1 MKRIFNGS
9 GGRKAALILS
19 LCLIFALAVGTTVAL
34 LKANTTPV
42 TNTFTAAKSKITI
55 EETTDNGSKSE
66 IRVKNEG
73 TATSYVRVKLVMNW
87 VSEDGKTISAAP
99 VKIDVEYDK
108 DKWFL
113 GTDGIYY
120 YKTPVGPKDSGNDT
134 TANLLKAGSPIKQPD
149 DAPDGC
155 HLEVTVLAESIQ
167 AAPSTAVEGA
177 WTAVKVGDNGSLTP
191 AVQAPDVTP

>member
-34 LKANTTPV
+34 LVAHTNAV
-42 TNTFTAAKSKITI
+42 TNTFTAAESKITI
-55 EETTDNGSKSE
+55 EEKTDDGIKSE

-87 VSEDGKTISAAP
+87 VDGDGKVVSGGKLPEVTLNES
-99 VKIDVEYDK
+99 D
-108 DKWFL
+108 WFEQ
-113 GTDGIYY
+113 DGIYY
-120 YKTPVGPKDSGNDT
+120 YKKPVAPKDAETGKVTS
-134 TANLLKAGSPIKQPD
+134 NLLQEGKPIKQES
-149 DAPDGC
+149 APDGC

-167 AAPSTAVEGA
+167 AAPSKAVTDS
-177 WTAVKVGDNGSLTP
+177 WRVGVDSVTSELTR
-191 AVQAPDVTP
+191 TPPTTTP

>member
-9 GGRKAALILS
+9 GGRKTALILS

-34 LKANTTPV
+34 LVAHTNAV

-55 EETTDNGSKSE
+55 EEKTDDGIKSE
-66 IRVKNEG
+66 IYVKNEG

-87 VSEDGKTISAAP
+87 VD
-99 VKIDVEYDK
+99 DK
-108 DKWFL
+108 ENVVSGDNLPKVSLKEGSDWFL

-120 YKTPVGPKDSGNDT
+120 YTKPVAPNGGT
-134 TANLLKAGSPIKQPD
+134 TSNLLENNPIKEPTTEEGK
-149 DAPDGC
+149 PDGC

-167 AAPSTAVEGA
+167 AAPDTAVQQS
-177 WTAVKVGDNGSLTP
+177 WDVDVGSNGYLTPLTP
-191 AVQAPDVTP
+191 ATP

>member
-9 GGRKAALILS
+9 GGRKTALILS

-34 LKANTTPV
+34 LVAHTNAV

-55 EETTDNGSKSE
+55 EEKTDNGIKSE
-66 IRVKNEG
+66 IYVKNEG

-87 VSEDGKTISAAP
+87 VSDDGKTISGEP
-99 VKIDVEYDK
+99 VNINVKYDTNN
-108 DKWFL
+108 WFEK
-113 GTDGIYY
+113 DGIYY
-120 YKTPVGPKDSGNDT
+120 YKTPVAPVGEKPNNVTS
-134 TANLLKAGSPIKQPD
+134 NLLQANSPITEPTEGKPE
-149 DAPDGC
+149 GC

-177 WTAVKVGDNGSLTP
+177 WTAVKVGPDSCLTLK
-191 AVQAPDVTP
+191 DTTTP

>member
-19 LCLIFALAVGTTVAL
+19 LCLIFALAVGTTFAL

-42 TNTFTAAKSKITI
+42 TNTFTAAKSEITI
-55 EETTDNGSKSE
+55 KEDVENGKKSSIQVE
-66 IRVKNEG
+66 NKG

-120 YKTPVGPKDSGNDT
+120 YKTPVAPGNSTD
-134 TANLLKAGSPIKQPD
+134 NLLQKDKPITEPTDKPE
-149 DAPDGC
+149 GY

-167 AAPSTAVEGA
+167 AAPSTAVTESWG
-177 WTAVKVGDNGSLTP
+177 VNVNSNGYLKQPTTTP
-191 AVQAPDVTP
+191 

>member
-34 LKANTTPV
+34 LVAHTNAV
-42 TNTFTAAKSKITI
+42 TNTFKAAESGTHVDVEDSGNEKTGIF
-55 EETTDNGSKSE
+55 
-66 IRVKNEG
+66 VKNEG

-87 VSEDGKTISAAP
+87 VDNTTGNIVSGDNLPNVTLNS
-99 VKIDVEYDK
+99 DNS
-108 DKWFL
+108 WFL
-113 GTDGIYY
+113 GSDGIYY
-120 YKTPVGPKDSGNDT
+120 YKMPVAANNGET
-134 TANLLKAGSPIKQPD
+134 TNLLQKPITEPTEGK
-149 DAPDGC
+149 PDGC

-177 WTAVKVGDNGSLTP
+177 WTAVKVDSDGNLTENK
-191 AVQAPDVTP
+191 

>member
-34 LKANTTPV
+34 LVAHTNAV
-42 TNTFTAAKSKITI
+42 TNTFTAAESKITI
-55 EETTDNGSKSE
+55 EEKTDDGSKSE
-66 IRVKNEG
+66 IYVKNVG

-87 VSEDGKTISAAP
+87 VDGNGKVVSGGSLP
-99 VKIDVEYDK
+99 MVELNTGAG
-108 DKWFL
+108 WFEQ
-113 GTDGIYY
+113 DGIYY
-120 YKTPVGPKDSGNDT
+120 YTKPVAPASATSNNVT
-134 TANLLKAGSPIKQPD
+134 SNLLKTPIEQPE

-167 AAPSTAVEGA
+167 AAPSEAVIKSWDVHVDPE
-177 WTAVKVGDNGSLTP
+177 TSELRQTTP
-191 AVQAPDVTP
+191 TTTP